1 MKRKQN
7 RDLIQSFFFS
17 FFYFYL
23 DFDANDS
30 QGKQRKWGDHPHY
43 SQSPSY
49 IRKHSHIYLQL
60 SIWDVCLVIFNRSAC
75 RKQISNENKYVTP
88 KNPNIRAPD
97 LRDTLSSDIR
107 IVNQIITMI

>member
-30 QGKQRKWGDHPHY
+30 QGKQRK
-43 SQSPSY
+43 
-49 IRKHSHIYLQL
+49 
-60 SIWDVCLVIFNRSAC
+60 
-75 RKQISNENKYVTP
+75 
-88 KNPNIRAPD
+88 
-97 LRDTLSSDIR
+97 
-107 IVNQIITMI
+107 